1 MDVSYIVDVSNTVDD
16 LIDQLFVDAL
26 KTEPL
31 NSTQWVLPIW
41 FSVDLNFFS
50 MLIKREDIKRSIQ
63 IECIFFQLSW

>member
-63 IECIFFQLSW
+63 IECIFFQLS